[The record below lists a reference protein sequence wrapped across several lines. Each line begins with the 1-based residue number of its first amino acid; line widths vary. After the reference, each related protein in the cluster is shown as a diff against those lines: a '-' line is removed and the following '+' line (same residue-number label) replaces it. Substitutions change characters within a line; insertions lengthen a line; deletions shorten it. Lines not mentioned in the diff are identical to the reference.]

1 MGTHADGDSAAVK
14 VRKRV
19 NGGHRLLSLVLP
31 RS

>member
-1 MGTHADGDSAAVK
+1 MGTHADGDSAVK